1 MRCIMCANYY
11 LQTDFNLPRAEEAL
25 RPAELAEAG
34 AQPRV
39 WGGRMAEEI
48 RRATIAVLHEIVFCE
63 KAQLGQNGACQAQD
77 GGQGQVLLS
86 DRELYSGVFSRF

>member
-1 MRCIMCANYY
+1 
-11 LQTDFNLPRAEEAL
+11 
-25 RPAELAEAG
+25 
-34 AQPRV
+34 
-39 WGGRMAEEI
+39 MAEEI
-48 RRATIAVLHEIVFCE
+48 RRATRAVLHEIVFCE